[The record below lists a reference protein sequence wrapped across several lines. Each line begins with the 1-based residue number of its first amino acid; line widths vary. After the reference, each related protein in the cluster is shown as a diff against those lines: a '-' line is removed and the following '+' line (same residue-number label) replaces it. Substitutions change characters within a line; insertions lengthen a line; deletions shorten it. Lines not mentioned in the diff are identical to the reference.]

1 MKKDKTVRKAERK
14 AALKKMLKSL
24 IAPGVFVLLVL
35 AGIGIFAILGRDTEE
50 PEEIIQVNGYDGEEK
65 AYILENDKLIFSL
78 DSSTTQFTVT
88 MKETGQVWY
97 SNPVD
102 ASEDALAMTI
112 EKDKLQ
118 STLLLTYSTING
130 VDTLYSNYS
139 YSMQNQIYQIEESD
153 DSIKVYYSIG
163 NVEQEYVIPLVM
175 EEERMQ
181 AVFDKVDKS
190 DMVMITDYYKK
201 YDINNLGRNDD
212 REALLA
218 QYPILETNVIYTLR
232 STTKDNIKR
241 RLEEIFSSAGY
252 TYEEYLEDKEKD
264 LSESVSDNP
273 VFNISIIYR
282 LDGDD
287 LIVEIPYDEIQ
298 YREEYPIY
306 YLTVL
311 PYFGAGGT
319 QEDGFLLVPEGGGSV
334 IRFNNG
340 RVAQNSYYA
349 NVYGWDMA
357 QDRDAVV
364 HETRTYFNVFGVAKE
379 DSSFLC
385 ILEEGAPYAAIQ
397 ADISGRNNSYNYVNA
412 VYNLVHREQYDVSD
426 RYNGNMFVYESG
438 LPAGES
444 LVQRYCFVDSGDYSD
459 MAAAYRDYLLNR
471 YGDYLIARQDSK
483 VPVAVEILGAVDK
496 VKQILGVPVQRPLEL
511 TTFAEAQEMLEEMIG
526 DGMTNLSV
534 KLSGWMNGGVQQKIL
549 KDVNLV
555 NDLGS
560 ERELKELIGVA
571 EANNIPFYL
580 DGITSYA
587 YDSSILNGFFVFTD
601 AARFVSKERAELSK
615 YSTVIYGKQEEED
628 SYYLLT
634 AGLIEDMIGNLAD
647 TAAEYQAGISF
658 QEIGRD
664 LSSDFSE
671 DNPVS
676 RQQALERQAASIRAV
691 HDEGIPIMMNMGN
704 DYVAAY
710 SEIIT
715 NMDLGGSEYTIID
728 YQVPF
733 YQMAL
738 HGYVNYTG
746 EALNLAQDFT
756 DELLKSAEYGA
767 GLMFTFMKENAF
779 TLQNTLYY
787 EYFGADYDA
796 WYDRML
802 ETYTRYNEELGHVFS
817 QRMTAHEYEQAN
829 LACTMYEDGTRVYVN
844 YSYSD
849 MTAKDGTLVP
859 ARDYAVVR

>member
-24 IAPGVFVLLVL
+24 IAPGVFVLVVL

-50 PEEIIQVNGYDGEEK
+50 PEEIIKVNGYDGEEK

-357 QDRDAVV
+357 QD
-364 HETRTYFNVFGVAKE
+364 
-379 DSSFLC
+379 
-385 ILEEGAPYAAIQ
+385 
-397 ADISGRNNSYNYVNA
+397 
-412 VYNLVHREQYDVSD
+412 
-426 RYNGNMFVYESG
+426 
-438 LPAGES
+438 
-444 LVQRYCFVDSGDYSD
+444 
-459 MAAAYRDYLLNR
+459 
-471 YGDYLIARQDSK
+471 
-483 VPVAVEILGAVDK
+483 
-496 VKQILGVPVQRPLEL
+496 
-511 TTFAEAQEMLEEMIG
+511 
-526 DGMTNLSV
+526 
-534 KLSGWMNGGVQQKIL
+534 
-549 KDVNLV
+549 
-555 NDLGS
+555 
-560 ERELKELIGVA
+560 
-571 EANNIPFYL
+571 
-580 DGITSYA
+580 
-587 YDSSILNGFFVFTD
+587 
-601 AARFVSKERAELSK
+601 
-615 YSTVIYGKQEEED
+615 
-628 SYYLLT
+628 
-634 AGLIEDMIGNLAD
+634 
-647 TAAEYQAGISF
+647 
-658 QEIGRD
+658 
-664 LSSDFSE
+664 
-671 DNPVS
+671 
-676 RQQALERQAASIRAV
+676 
-691 HDEGIPIMMNMGN
+691 
-704 DYVAAY
+704 
-710 SEIIT
+710 
-715 NMDLGGSEYTIID
+715 
-728 YQVPF
+728 
-733 YQMAL
+733 
-738 HGYVNYTG
+738 
-746 EALNLAQDFT
+746 
-756 DELLKSAEYGA
+756 
-767 GLMFTFMKENAF
+767 
-779 TLQNTLYY
+779 
-787 EYFGADYDA
+787 
-796 WYDRML
+796 
-802 ETYTRYNEELGHVFS
+802 
-817 QRMTAHEYEQAN
+817 
-829 LACTMYEDGTRVYVN
+829 
-844 YSYSD
+844 
-849 MTAKDGTLVP
+849 
-859 ARDYAVVR
+859 

>member
-24 IAPGVFVLLVL
+24 IAPGVFVLVVL

-319 QEDGFLLVPEGGGSV
+319 QEDGFLLVPEDGGSV

-412 VYNLVHREQYDVSD
+412 VYNLVHREQYDV
-426 RYNGNMFVYESG
+426 
-438 LPAGES
+438 
-444 LVQRYCFVDSGDYSD
+444 
-459 MAAAYRDYLLNR
+459 
-471 YGDYLIARQDSK
+471 
-483 VPVAVEILGAVDK
+483 
-496 VKQILGVPVQRPLEL
+496 
-511 TTFAEAQEMLEEMIG
+511 
-526 DGMTNLSV
+526 
-534 KLSGWMNGGVQQKIL
+534 
-549 KDVNLV
+549 
-555 NDLGS
+555 
-560 ERELKELIGVA
+560 
-571 EANNIPFYL
+571 
-580 DGITSYA
+580 
-587 YDSSILNGFFVFTD
+587 
-601 AARFVSKERAELSK
+601 
-615 YSTVIYGKQEEED
+615 
-628 SYYLLT
+628 
-634 AGLIEDMIGNLAD
+634 
-647 TAAEYQAGISF
+647 
-658 QEIGRD
+658 
-664 LSSDFSE
+664 
-671 DNPVS
+671 
-676 RQQALERQAASIRAV
+676 
-691 HDEGIPIMMNMGN
+691 
-704 DYVAAY
+704 
-710 SEIIT
+710 
-715 NMDLGGSEYTIID
+715 
-728 YQVPF
+728 
-733 YQMAL
+733 
-738 HGYVNYTG
+738 
-746 EALNLAQDFT
+746 
-756 DELLKSAEYGA
+756 
-767 GLMFTFMKENAF
+767 
-779 TLQNTLYY
+779 
-787 EYFGADYDA
+787 
-796 WYDRML
+796 
-802 ETYTRYNEELGHVFS
+802 
-817 QRMTAHEYEQAN
+817 
-829 LACTMYEDGTRVYVN
+829 
-844 YSYSD
+844 
-849 MTAKDGTLVP
+849 
-859 ARDYAVVR
+859 